1 MSMMIRPFEILAIVY
16 PCMSRM
22 NRPFHFL
29 VTVCVGMS
37 KMVRPFLTLLLIMFN
52 TFTIANSAELPEK
65 SAQRH
70 LGVATCAASQCHGSA
85 IPRDATGV
93 LQNEYVTWTQ
103 SDPHSKAYEVLSSEQ
118 SRLIAARLGLGRA
131 REASVCLDCH
141 TDNVPASRRGEKF
154 QLSDGVGCEACHG
167 GAGNWLSTHYNAPE
181 VTHADNLSAGL
192 FPNED
197 ADDRADLCLS
207 CHLGTR
213 DKFAT
218 HRIMAAGHPRLA
230 FELDTFTELWRTAGR
245 QPHYRVDADYRKRKN
260 IDGHSYTWAAG
271 LLADGRRRL
280 DLIQSSYF
288 DVPGLFPEL
297 AFYDCHACHRSMK
310 TVQWRSLPRHGGAGP
325 GVPFIND
332 GTFVMSLALARAIE
346 PGEAD
351 GLLDA
356 LQRMHVAGSSSIGA
370 IRGAARDLDAFL
382 ARIESGLTPARL
394 QGRERQILE
403 EVLRTGADGNYLDYV
418 SAEQAFMA
426 VQMLVIELDDPDL
439 EAELDTLANSLNDD
453 ERYRPAQFRRL
464 LASLSGDDQ

>member
-1 MSMMIRPFEILAIVY
+1 
-16 PCMSRM
+16 
-22 NRPFHFL
+22 
-29 VTVCVGMS
+29 MS
-37 KMVRPFLTLLLIMFN
+37 KMNNMWEAALRATLPMRAASMWEAALRATFLMLVTSI
-52 TFTIANSAELPEK
+52 TIAAELPATSTGK
-65 SAQRH
+65 H

-103 SDPHSKAYEVLSSEQ
+103 SDPHSTAYAALSNEQ
-118 SRLIAARLGLGRA
+118 SRLIAARLGIGRA
-131 REASVCLDCH
+131 REASICLDCH
-141 TDNVPASRRGEKF
+141 ADNVPAAKRGEKF

-167 GAGNWLSTHYNAPE
+167 GAENWLSTHYNAPE
-181 VTHADNLSAGL
+181 VSHAANLQAGL
-192 FPNED
+192 YPNED

-218 HRIMAAGHPRLA
+218 HEIMAAGHPRLA

-245 QPHYRVDADYRKRKN
+245 QPHYRVDADYRDRKQ

-271 LLADGRRRL
+271 LLAEGRHRL
-280 DLIQSSYF
+280 DLIQSNYF
-288 DVPGLFPEL
+288 DIPGMFPEF

-332 GTFVMSLALARAIE
+332 GTFVMALALARAIE
-346 PGEAD
+346 PDKVD
-351 GLLDA
+351 GLLGA
-356 LQRMHVAGSSSIGA
+356 LQRMHVAGSSSVNA
-370 IRGAARDLDAFL
+370 IRSAASDLDAIL
-382 ARIESGLTPARL
+382 ASIESRLTPAKL
-394 QGRERQILE
+394 QNRERQILA
-403 EVLRTGADGNYLDYV
+403 EVLRTGAEGNYLDYV

-439 EAELDTLANSLNDD
+439 EAELDALADSLNN
-453 ERYRPAQFRRL
+453 EQRYRATQLQRL
-464 LASLSGDDQ
+464 LSSLGEE